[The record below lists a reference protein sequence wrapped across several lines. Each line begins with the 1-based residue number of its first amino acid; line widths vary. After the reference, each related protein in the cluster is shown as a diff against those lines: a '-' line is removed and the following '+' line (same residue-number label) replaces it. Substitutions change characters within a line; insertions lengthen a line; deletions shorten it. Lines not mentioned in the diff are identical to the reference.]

1 VLVRLEAAQLLLP
14 RWLRL
19 SVVEGHRTPA
29 AQRSIIEAYRRE
41 VVADHP
47 TAADEEIGRLVSRH
61 VAPLHNAPHLGGAAI
76 DVTLVDAAG
85 AELWM
90 GTPIDA
96 TPEQSGGRCY
106 TDAADLDA
114 RASAH
119 RALLCG
125 VLSRVGFVNYPP
137 EWWHWSY
144 GDRYWAYVTGAGH
157 ATYGPVER

>member
-61 VAPLHNAPHLGGAAI
+61 VAPLHN
-76 DVTLVDAAG
+76 
-85 AELWM
+85 
-90 GTPIDA
+90 A